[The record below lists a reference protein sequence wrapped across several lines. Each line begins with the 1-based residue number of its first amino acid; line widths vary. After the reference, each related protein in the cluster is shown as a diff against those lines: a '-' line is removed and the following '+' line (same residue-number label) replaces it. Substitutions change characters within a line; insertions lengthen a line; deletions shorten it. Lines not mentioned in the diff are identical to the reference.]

1 MSRNTLSMEDLEL
14 AQIRETEL
22 QLLKRE
28 LESTANRQRIAQEL
42 SERERTLPP
51 LEEIQV
57 RTHRKQ
63 HELCVS
69 RGEVVNILRAQNRS
83 LMLLLLLV
91 TATCML
97 VWTNSWKE
105 KFNQEMQRRSHRS
118 SVNIWICAPTAAKN
132 TKRF

>member
-14 AQIRETEL
+14 AQIRATEL
-22 QLLKRE
+22 LLLKRE
-28 LESTANRQRIAQEL
+28 KESTANRQRIAQEL
-42 SERERTLPP
+42 SERERTMPP

-57 RTHRKQ
+57 RARRKQ

-91 TATCML
+91 MATCML
-97 VWTNSWKE
+97 VWWGVKL
-105 KFNQEMQRRSHRS
+105 MQGG
-118 SVNIWICAPTAAKN
+118 
-132 TKRF
+132 

>member
-1 MSRNTLSMEDLEL
+1 MSRNPLSREDLEL
-14 AQIRETEL
+14 AQIRETEQ

-28 LESTANRQRIAQEL
+28 KEFTANRQRIAQEL
-42 SERERTLPP
+42 SERERTMPP

-57 RTHRKQ
+57 RTRRKQ

-91 TATCML
+91 TATGML
-97 VWTNSWKE
+97 VWWGVKL
-105 KFNQEMQRRSHRS
+105 MQGG
-118 SVNIWICAPTAAKN
+118 
-132 TKRF
+132 

>member
-1 MSRNTLSMEDLEL
+1 MSRNPLSKEDLEL

-22 QLLKRE
+22 LLLKRE
-28 LESTANRQRIAQEL
+28 KESTANRQRIAQEL
-42 SERERTLPP
+42 SERERTMPP

-57 RTHRKQ
+57 RARRKQ

-91 TATCML
+91 MATCML
-97 VWTNSWKE
+97 VWWGVKL
-105 KFNQEMQRRSHRS
+105 MQGG
-118 SVNIWICAPTAAKN
+118 
-132 TKRF
+132 